1 MGSPFLLVK
10 AKLMKYTGR
19 SLLLGIALAVL
30 PALGSAADKWPEQ
43 PIRFVVPYPPG
54 GPTDLMARLIA
65 DPLSKKLGTTVVVE
79 NKPGAAG
86 NIGCAFVAE
95 SKPDGYTIL
104 LAASG
109 PMAVNPT
116 LFKKLSYDPQKDFA
130 SIIQIS
136 KFPLVLEV
144 NPKSGIKS
152 AQEFLAY
159 AKANPDKV
167 TFGSASDGTPQHLA
181 GALVNKEMGLKMQ
194 HIPYKGAG
202 PALNDLMGG
211 HIFSM
216 FDILGS
222 SIQFIKGDKLTA
234 LAVTTAKR
242 SPLLPNVPTLA
253 ESGVKGFDFYA
264 WHGIVAPAGTPDN
277 IIKKYNVAINEIFQE
292 PDFKK
297 RWEDIGSEVV
307 GGTPEKFSD
316 LIKSESTRLGAIVKE
331 AGVQLD

>member
-1 MGSPFLLVK
+1 MRL
-10 AKLMKYTGR
+10 TGR
-19 SLLLGIALAVL
+19 KLLLGVALALL
-30 PALGSAADKWPEQ
+30 PALSSAADNWPEQ

-65 DPLSKKLGTTVVVE
+65 DPLSKKLNTSVVVE

-86 NIGCAFVAE
+86 NIGCAYVAE

-144 NPKSGIKS
+144 NPKTGIKT

-181 GALVNKEMGLKMQ
+181 GALVNKELGLKMQ

-222 SIQFIKGDKLTA
+222 SIQYIKSDRLTP
-234 LAVTTAKR
+234 LAVTTMTR
-242 SPLLPNVPTLA
+242 SPLLPDVPTLD
-253 ESGVKGFDFYA
+253 ESGVKGFEFYA
-264 WHGIVAPAGTPDN
+264 WHGIVAAAGTPDS
-277 IIKKYNVAINEIFQE
+277 IINKYNVAINEIFQDPE
-292 PDFKK
+292 FKK
-297 RWEDIGSEVV
+297 RWEAIGSEVV
-307 GGTPEKFSD
+307 GGPPERFSD
-316 LIKSESTRLGAIVKE
+316 LVKSESVRLGAIVKE

>member
-1 MGSPFLLVK
+1 
-10 AKLMKYTGR
+10 MKHPYR
-19 SLLLGIALAVL
+19 KLLLSVALVAL
-30 PALGSAADKWPEQ
+30 PALGSAAGNWPEQ

-65 DPLSKKLGTTVVVE
+65 EPLSKKLNTSVVVE

-86 NIGCAFVAE
+86 NIGCAYVAE

-152 AQEFLAY
+152 AQQFLDY
-159 AKANPDKV
+159 ARANPDKV

-181 GALVNKEMGLKMQ
+181 GALVNKELGLKMQ

-222 SIQFIKGDKLTA
+222 SIQYIKSEKLTA
-234 LAVTTAKR
+234 LAVTTAAR
-242 SPLLPNVPTLA
+242 SPLLPDVPTLD
-253 ESGVKGFDFYA
+253 ESGVKGFEFYA
-264 WHGIVAPAGTPDN
+264 WHGIVAPAKTPES
-277 IIKKYNVAINEIFQE
+277 IIKKYNVAINEIFQD

-297 RWEDIGSEVV
+297 RWEAIGSEVV

-316 LIKSESTRLGAIVKE
+316 LVKSESVRLGAIVKE

>member
-1 MGSPFLLVK
+1 MRL
-10 AKLMKYTGR
+10 TGR
-19 SLLLGIALAVL
+19 KLLLGVALALL
-30 PALGSAADKWPEQ
+30 PALSSAADNWPEQ

-65 DPLSKKLGTTVVVE
+65 DPLSKKLNTSVVVE

-86 NIGCAFVAE
+86 NIGCAYVAE

-144 NPKSGIKS
+144 NPKTGIKT

-181 GALVNKEMGLKMQ
+181 GALVNKELGLKMQ

-222 SIQFIKGDKLTA
+222 SIQYIKSDRLTP
-234 LAVTTAKR
+234 LAVTTMTR
-242 SPLLPNVPTLA
+242 SPLLPDVPTLD
-253 ESGVKGFDFYA
+253 ESGVKGFEFYA
-264 WHGIVAPAGTPDN
+264 WHGIVAAAGTPDS
-277 IIKKYNVAINEIFQE
+277 IINKYNVAINEIFQDPE
-292 PDFKK
+292 FKK
-297 RWEDIGSEVV
+297 RWEAIGSEVV
-307 GGTPEKFSD
+307 GGPPERFAD
-316 LIKSESTRLGAIVKE
+316 LVKSESVRLGAIVKE

>member
-1 MGSPFLLVK
+1 MKAKRMKYICRSFLLGV
-10 AKLMKYTGR
+10 AF
-19 SLLLGIALAVL
+19 SVL
-30 PALGSAADKWPEQ
+30 PALSSAADKWPEQ

-65 DPLSKKLGTTVVVE
+65 EPLSKKLNTSVVVE

-86 NIGCAFVAE
+86 NIGCAYVAQ

-144 NPKSGIKS
+144 NPKSGIKT
-152 AQEFLAY
+152 AQEFLDFAE
-159 AKANPDKV
+159 KNPDKV

-181 GALVNKEMGLKMQ
+181 GALVNKELGLKMQ

-222 SIQFIKGDKLTA
+222 SIQYINSDRLTA
-234 LAVTTAKR
+234 LAVTTMTR
-242 SPLLPNVPTLA
+242 SPLLPDVPTLD
-253 ESGVKGFDFYA
+253 ESGIKGFEFYA
-264 WHGIVAPAGTPDN
+264 WHGIVAAAGTPES
-277 IIKKYNVAINEIFQE
+277 IINKYNVAINEIFQDPE
-292 PDFKK
+292 FKK
-297 RWEDIGSEVV
+297 RWEAIGSEVV
-307 GGTPEKFSD
+307 GGPPEKFTD
-316 LIKSESTRLGAIVKE
+316 LVKSESIRLGAIVKE